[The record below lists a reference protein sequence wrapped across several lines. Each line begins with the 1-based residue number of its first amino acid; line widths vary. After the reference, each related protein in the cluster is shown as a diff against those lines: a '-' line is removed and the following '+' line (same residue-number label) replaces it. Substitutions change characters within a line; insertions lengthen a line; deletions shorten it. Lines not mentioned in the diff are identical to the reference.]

1 MTRTI
6 HLTSLRE
13 LLEEA
18 RAGLQA
24 AWQRI
29 VEPFVFDFEDF
40 EPEPVEDRDVYDELL
55 RRA

>member
-1 MTRTI
+1 MTRTM

-13 LLEEA
+13 LLEEV

-24 AWQRI
+24 AWRRL